1 MSKLVVAAERG
12 VVDSWPIIRKIAVH
26 AVLFTDGEIAVRG
39 PISGGVTGPVE
50 EQAVAIAKAV
60 SATPAIYVPIPSDDA
75 RAGVFHRD
83 YKLVEGAELILAFF
97 REGSDM
103 GGGTGHVVKAA
114 IDREVA
120 VDAFSVSE
128 DGDIEPLFADGG
140 WREREGALL

>member
-12 VVDSWPIIRKIAVH
+12 VIDSWPIIRKIAVH
-26 AVLFTDGEIAVRG
+26 AVLYTDGEIAIRG
-39 PISGGVTGPVE
+39 PRSGGPTGPVE
-50 EQAVAIAKAV
+50 EQALEIARAC
-60 SATPAIYVPIPSDDA
+60 SATPVIYVPEASCDA
-75 RAGVFHRD
+75 RAATFKRD
-83 YKLVEGAELILAFF
+83 YELVEGADIVLAFF

-140 WREREGALL
+140 WREREGGFL